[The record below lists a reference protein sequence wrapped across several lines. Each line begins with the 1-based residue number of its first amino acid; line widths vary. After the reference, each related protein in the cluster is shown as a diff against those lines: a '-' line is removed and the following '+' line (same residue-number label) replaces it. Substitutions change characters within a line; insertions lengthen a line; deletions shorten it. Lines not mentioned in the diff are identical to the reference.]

1 MVGARGNL
9 ATFAFYANKQLTTG
23 EGGMIVPTS
32 TAVAARLRSERN
44 QGRAAD
50 MGWLDHGGLG
60 FNYRLSDIA
69 AALGVAQLERL
80 DTMLADRSRVAALYE
95 EGLADIEDLRA
106 PGAGRGAER
115 RSWFVYA
122 VRLPADVDRDATIA
136 RLAERG
142 IASKA
147 YLPCIHL
154 FPHLRELGYR
164 EGQFPVAEEACGALS
179 GAAVLPDDE
188 RVPSRA
194 GVRGSCRIAPLMSRF
209 RKDPDPRFWRLN
221 RSIEFD
227 WRLAP
232 YDIDQSQA
240 HARALREVG
249 VLDDDELSQIDAG
262 LERVRGQMGEH
273 GFQFAEA
280 DEDIHMAIE
289 RLLGEAIGPLAGKL
303 HTGRSR
309 NDQVATDVAMV
320 VQAHSLRA
328 IELSGAAMERLLDL
342 AERHRDW
349 PMPGYTHLQRA
360 QPVYLGHH
368 LLAYFWMLARD
379 VLRFQFALDSA
390 GVMPLGSGALAGVN
404 WEIDR
409 AAVAADLGFAHVSPN
424 SIDGASNR
432 DFVLDYLAA
441 ASACAMHLSRLGS
454 EIVIWSSSE
463 FGFCE
468 LDESFS
474 SGSSIMPQ
482 KKNPDSAELLRAKS
496 PRVGADYAAVL
507 GMMHALPLTY
517 GKDMQEDKEPLFDAI
532 DTVEICLDATAGM
545 LEGIEFDRE
554 RLAAASGD
562 EMLAATEIA
571 DLLVRG
577 GVPFREAHGIVGNLV
592 RDAIEQG
599 RPLSELRPEE
609 LRERSEHF
617 DDSYYEVLKRSS
629 WLESKRIEGGT
640 GTEALTRQIEL
651 ARETLAAVKAR
662 VLEERR

>member
-1 MVGARGNL
+1 
-9 ATFAFYANKQLTTG
+9 
-23 EGGMIVPTS
+23 
-32 TAVAARLRSERN
+32 
-44 QGRAAD
+44 
-50 MGWLDHGGLG
+50 
-60 FNYRLSDIA
+60 
-69 AALGVAQLERL
+69 
-80 DTMLADRSRVAALYE
+80 
-95 EGLADIEDLRA
+95 
-106 PGAGRGAER
+106 
-115 RSWFVYA
+115 
-122 VRLPADVDRDATIA
+122 
-136 RLAERG
+136 
-142 IASKA
+142 
-147 YLPCIHL
+147 
-154 FPHLRELGYR
+154 
-164 EGQFPVAEEACGALS
+164 
-179 GAAVLPDDE
+179 
-188 RVPSRA
+188 
-194 GVRGSCRIAPLMSRF
+194 MSRF

-240 HARALREVG
+240 HARALQRIG
-249 VLDDDELSQIDAG
+249 VLSEAELEEICAG
-262 LERVRGQMGEH
+262 LDRVRARMGEA
-273 GFQFAEA
+273 GFRFAEA

-289 RLLGEAIGPLAGKL
+289 RLLGEEIGAAAGKL

-328 IELSGAAMERLLDL
+328 IELAGAAMETLLTL

-404 WEIDR
+404 WDIDR
-409 AAVAADLGFAHVSPN
+409 RAVAEDLGFGYVSAN

-441 ASACAMHLSRLGS
+441 ASTCTMHLSRLGS
-454 EIVIWSSSE
+454 EIVIWSSTE

-496 PRVGADYAAVL
+496 ARVAADYAALL
-507 GMMHALPLTY
+507 GTMHALPLTY

-532 DTVEICLDATAGM
+532 DTVELCLEATEGM
-545 LEGIEFDRE
+545 LSGIEFDRE
-554 RLAAASGD
+554 RLEEASGD

-571 DLLVRG
+571 DLLVRR
-577 GVPFREAHGIVGNLV
+577 GVPFREAHGIVGGLV
-592 RDAIEQG
+592 RDAIAQG
-599 RPLSELRPEE
+599 KALSELAEE
-609 LRERSEHF
+609 DMKRHSEQLDESVRELLRR
-617 DDSYYEVLKRSS
+617 DS
-629 WLESKRIEGGT
+629 WLESKQVEGGT
-640 GTEALTRQIEL
+640 GSAALERQLDL
-651 ARETLAAVKAR
+651 ARETLVAVKAQAQA
-662 VLEERR
+662 ERR

>member
-1 MVGARGNL
+1 
-9 ATFAFYANKQLTTG
+9 
-23 EGGMIVPTS
+23 
-32 TAVAARLRSERN
+32 
-44 QGRAAD
+44 
-50 MGWLDHGGLG
+50 
-60 FNYRLSDIA
+60 
-69 AALGVAQLERL
+69 
-80 DTMLADRSRVAALYE
+80 
-95 EGLADIEDLRA
+95 
-106 PGAGRGAER
+106 
-115 RSWFVYA
+115 
-122 VRLPADVDRDATIA
+122 
-136 RLAERG
+136 
-142 IASKA
+142 
-147 YLPCIHL
+147 
-154 FPHLRELGYR
+154 
-164 EGQFPVAEEACGALS
+164 
-179 GAAVLPDDE
+179 
-188 RVPSRA
+188 
-194 GVRGSCRIAPLMSRF
+194 MSRF
-209 RKDPDPRFWRLN
+209 RKEPDPRFWQLN

-240 HARALREVG
+240 HARGLRGVG
-249 VLDDDELSQIDAG
+249 VLDDEELEQIQDG
-262 LERVRGQMGEH
+262 LERVRSRMGEH
-273 GFQFAEA
+273 GFQFEES

-289 RLLGEAIGPLAGKL
+289 RLLGEEIGPLAGKL

-328 IELSGAAMERLLDL
+328 IELSGMAMERLLGL
-342 AERHRDW
+342 AEAHRDW
-349 PMPGYTHLQRA
+349 AMPGYTHLQRA

-390 GVMPLGSGALAGVN
+390 SVMPLGSGALAGVN

-409 AAVAADLGFAHVSPN
+409 DAVAGDLGFAHISSN

-454 EIVIWSSSE
+454 ELVIWSSSE

-482 KKNPDSAELLRAKS
+482 KVNPDSAELLRAKS
-496 PRVGADYAAVL
+496 PRVAANYASVV

-532 DTVEICLDATAGM
+532 DTVEICLDATEGM
-545 LEGIEFDRE
+545 LEGIAFDRE
-554 RLAAASGD
+554 RLEAASGD

-571 DLLVRG
+571 DLLVRK
-577 GVPFREAHGIVGNLV
+577 GVPFREAHGIVGSLV

-599 RPLSELRPEE
+599 RALSDLSPEE
-609 LRERSEHF
+609 LREHSGHF
-617 DDSYYEVLKRSS
+617 DESYYAVLKQSS
-629 WLESKRIEGGT
+629 WLESKQIEGGT
-640 GTEALTRQIEL
+640 GSESLRRQIDA
-651 ARETLAAVKAR
+651 ARETLKAVKAR
-662 VLEERR
+662 VLEERS

>member
-1 MVGARGNL
+1 
-9 ATFAFYANKQLTTG
+9 
-23 EGGMIVPTS
+23 
-32 TAVAARLRSERN
+32 
-44 QGRAAD
+44 
-50 MGWLDHGGLG
+50 
-60 FNYRLSDIA
+60 
-69 AALGVAQLERL
+69 
-80 DTMLADRSRVAALYE
+80 
-95 EGLADIEDLRA
+95 
-106 PGAGRGAER
+106 
-115 RSWFVYA
+115 
-122 VRLPADVDRDATIA
+122 
-136 RLAERG
+136 
-142 IASKA
+142 
-147 YLPCIHL
+147 
-154 FPHLRELGYR
+154 
-164 EGQFPVAEEACGALS
+164 
-179 GAAVLPDDE
+179 
-188 RVPSRA
+188 
-194 GVRGSCRIAPLMSRF
+194 MSRF
-209 RKDPDPRFWRLN
+209 RKDPDPRFWALN

-240 HARALREVG
+240 HARGLREIS
-249 VLDDDELSQIDAG
+249 VLDDEELRQIDAG
-262 LERVRGQMGEH
+262 LERVRAQMGEH
-273 GFQFAEA
+273 GFQFDDA

-328 IELSGAAMERLLDL
+328 IELSGAAMERLLGL

-390 GVMPLGSGALAGVN
+390 SVMPLGSGALAGVN

-409 AAVAADLGFAHVSPN
+409 NAVAGDLGFAHVSPN

-454 EIVIWSSSE
+454 EIVIFSSSE

-482 KKNPDSAELLRAKS
+482 KVNPDSAELLRAKS
-496 PRVGADYAAVL
+496 PRVAADYAAVV

-532 DTVEICLDATAGM
+532 DTIELCLDATAGM
-545 LEGIEFDRE
+545 LAGIEFDRE
-554 RLAAASGD
+554 RLEQASGD

-571 DLLVRG
+571 DLLVRK
-577 GVPFREAHGIVGNLV
+577 GVPFREAHGIVGGLV
-592 RDAIEQG
+592 RDAVEQG
-599 RPLSELRPEE
+599 RALSDLAPEE
-609 LRERSEHF
+609 LRQRSEHL
-617 DDSYYEVLKRSS
+617 DDSYYEVLKRGS

-640 GTEALTRQIEL
+640 GSEPLTRQIEL
-651 ARETLAAVKAR
+651 ARETLEAVKAR
-662 VLEERR
+662 VVEERS